1 MDLRSGGAVV
11 ALVVVLT
18 GCSLSGRSEQKAEQ
32 QARNDAET
40 ITIQSELAKVP
51 GVVDVKVLYSN
62 YITEP
67 GAGSAN
73 LIVEHGTDLERI
85 ADLTVGVVW
94 RSQLDP
100 LKSIR
105 VGVLEDKDRTVGVV
119 RSYSIFDDK
128 AELEAKY
135 GPRPVGAVTRGTGRG

>member
-1 MDLRSGGAVV
+1 MVV

-32 QARNDAET
+32 QARNDAEAT
-40 ITIQSELAKVP
+40 TIQSELAKVP
-51 GVVDVKVLYSN
+51 GIVDIKVLYSN

-67 GAGSAN
+67 GAGSVN
-73 LIVEHGTDLERI
+73 LIVEHGTDLERVAEI
-85 ADLTVGVVW
+85 TVGMVW

-100 LKSIR
+100 LDSIR
-105 VGVLEDKDRTVGVV
+105 VGIVSDTQDGIPGIV
-119 RSYSIFDDK
+119 RSYNIFDHK

-135 GPRPVGAVTRGTGRG
+135 GPRPAQAATGEQG